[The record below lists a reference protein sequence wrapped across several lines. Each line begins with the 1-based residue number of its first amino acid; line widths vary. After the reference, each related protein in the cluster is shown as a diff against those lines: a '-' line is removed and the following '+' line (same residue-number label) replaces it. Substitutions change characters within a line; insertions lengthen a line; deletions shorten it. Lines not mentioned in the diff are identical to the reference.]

1 MLLVLL
7 ALCLAPAAC
16 SPDAARAPDDAE
28 ADTRTLEER
37 LRDASTAT
45 QIRKA
50 LLDTLTLRPFDFE
63 PDVRQGRVALRG
75 TVRTDEERRLA
86 EALARAVPG
95 VHALTSEI
103 VLRDTTQ
110 AADSTGRS
118 RPR

>member
-1 MLLVLL
+1 MLL

-63 PDVRQGRVALRG
+63 SDVRQGRVVLRG
-75 TVRTDEERRLA
+75 TVHTDEERRLA
-86 EALARAVPG
+86 ETLARAVPG
-95 VHALTSEI
+95 VRALTSEI

-118 RPR
+118 GPR